1 MPGVLAAAV
10 AIKLKAP
17 VLIVVVVAAR
27 RHRGRPSRHRDRL
40 RAPMTRY
47 RDLGL
52 TVGQLPPGPLNAIT
66 DVDGVAVGMTTLI
79 EGEGP
84 LVVGRGPVRTGVTV
98 IVPHPGIGAEPVFA
112 GCHRLNGNGEL
123 TGLEWVRESGQL
135 TTPVA
140 ITNTHSVGVVRD
152 ALVAAE
158 LRGSRPMPPR
168 TGACRSSGET
178 YDGAL
183 NDINGMH
190 VRPEHLFA
198 ALDSAATGPVAE
210 GGVGGGTGMICHEF
224 KGGTGTASRVAVG
237 GWTVGALVQANYGR
251 RERLTVDGV
260 PVGREIPV
268 DAMPS
273 PWDEEERRRRR
284 RAGRGLD
291 HRDPRDR
298 RADAPPSAAS
308 GSPSAPVWASLG
320 SAGAGEHS
328 SGDIFL
334 AFSTGE
340 PRRARGATRPTA
352 TSDAGRRH
360 DDPRRRDQRA
370 VLGRDRGHRGSDPQ
384 RPRRAPRRWSV
395 ATASP
400 PPPRPRRAGRRS

>member
-1 MPGVLAAAV
+1 
-10 AIKLKAP
+10 
-17 VLIVVVVAAR
+17 
-27 RHRGRPSRHRDRL
+27 
-40 RAPMTRY
+40 MTRY

-66 DVDGVAVGMTTLI
+66 DVGGVLVGMTTLI

-84 LVVGRGPVRTGVTV
+84 LQVGLGPVRTGVTV
-98 IVPHPGIGAEPVFA
+98 IVPHDGIGEEPVFA

-123 TGLEWVRESGQL
+123 TGLEWLRESGQL

-158 LRGSRPMPPR
+158 IRGRADLTAYWSLPVV
-168 TGACRSSGET
+168 GET

-198 ALDSAATGPVAE
+198 ALDSATGGPVAE

-224 KGGTGTASRVAVG
+224 KGGTGTASRVAG

-260 PVGREIPV
+260 PVGREIPLSAV
-268 DAMPS
+268 PS
-273 PWDEEERRRRR
+273 PWDEEERI
-284 RAGRGLD
+284 GRGREHEPGRGSIIVIL
-291 HRDPRDR
+291 
-298 RADAPPSAAS
+298 ATDAPMLPHQLERLAQRAA
-308 GSPSAPVWASLG
+308 LG
-320 SAGAGEHS
+320 IARVGGAGEHG

-334 AFSTGE
+334 AFSTGNRGKIESYKSEGATE
-340 PRRARGATRPTA
+340 PLDVSMIPDGAISDLFWAAIEATEEAILNALVAADTMVGRDAITAHRLDHDVLVETMTRYARGPGA
-352 TSDAGRRH
+352 D
-360 DDPRRRDQRA
+360 
-370 VLGRDRGHRGSDPQ
+370 
-384 RPRRAPRRWSV
+384 
-395 ATASP
+395 
-400 PPPRPRRAGRRS
+400 